1 MQSIALHRT
10 SCRCGV
16 CCDAPLA
23 GCRRVYRG
31 GGYNRA
37 GVAMSGLSEQNT
49 HALPCTSAQREGY
62 VSLSL
67 SGMCVVVEIESAT
80 LDGPR
85 DEARI
90 EASADQAEAIGR
102 AFLEWS
108 ARARARQHSN
118 AQPELFGFLS

>member
-1 MQSIALHRT
+1 MTPVL
-10 SCRCGV
+10 
-16 CCDAPLA
+16 
-23 GCRRVYRG
+23 
-31 GGYNRA
+31 
-37 GVAMSGLSEQNT
+37 

-67 SGMCVVVEIESAT
+67 SGACVVVEIESAA

-108 ARARARQHSN
+108 ARARAAEMTNDLPPLLVLMR
-118 AQPELFGFLS
+118 